1 MEQPD
6 FDAERNESV
15 RRAKP
20 QVNRLAKCKNSIQ
33 LFTKTFQCKEI
44 MSALFLLCCILI
56 IIGVTYLLFFATD
69 EQPSLEMLEGHSRLQ
84 SAIQHLNN
92 TGVDP
97 QGQSFKYNNGKNK
110 TSATFLGDFI
120 G

>member
-1 MEQPD
+1 M
-6 FDAERNESV
+6 
-15 RRAKP
+15 
-20 QVNRLAKCKNSIQ
+20 
-33 LFTKTFQCKEI
+33 FQCKEI
-44 MSALFLLCCILI
+44 MSILLLLCCILI

-110 TSATFLGDFI
+110 QQRQFSAISSVDCGHC
-120 G
+120 